1 MKRIVA
7 AGFSA
12 AVVAMFAGG
21 ARSPSVGPSFQ
32 YVVTGEG
39 DVRGMSTDTAHPGS
53 RQLVHFSNDNVTI
66 AASIEVEEIRGG
78 MALVR
83 VRAKSYPGSVD
94 RETCEKGLQSARS
107 REYTYVPMES
117 LSLPVDGGGM
127 LSLVGAIADEAGD
140 LSKPMALHSL
150 WPRTGEISLMA
161 PALLRDDRVMVNLKQ
176 GGGADRG
183 LGGNPAIAVFAP
195 PEDLFIFALEPFEGA
210 TACEV
215 LFGRAEFR
223 LESNNYTLFSE
234 RPILGEDHQ
243 SKIWVLRVK
252 VKYVPSKVEQGGVD
266 GKGWVQPGELSD
278 LLTQLKVKGIVS
290 HH

>member
-1 MKRIVA
+1 
-7 AGFSA
+7 
-12 AVVAMFAGG
+12 MFEEQRLGNDGTEAY
-21 ARSPSVGPSFQ
+21 RPCKPDD
-32 YVVTGEG
+32 G
-39 DVRGMSTDTAHPGS
+39 DDQRKEKDDDIAHPGM
-53 RQLVHFSNDNVTI
+53 V
-66 AASIEVEEIRGG
+66 
-78 MALVR
+78 
-83 VRAKSYPGSVD
+83 
-94 RETCEKGLQSARS
+94 
-107 REYTYVPMES
+107 
-117 LSLPVDGGGM
+117 
-127 LSLVGAIADEAGD
+127 
-140 LSKPMALHSL
+140 SKPEKTLNFSPIQQFAMDR
-150 WPRTGEISLMA
+150 PRTGEISLMA

-234 RPILGEDHQ
+234 RPILSEDHQ
-243 SKIWVLRVK
+243 SKIWVLR